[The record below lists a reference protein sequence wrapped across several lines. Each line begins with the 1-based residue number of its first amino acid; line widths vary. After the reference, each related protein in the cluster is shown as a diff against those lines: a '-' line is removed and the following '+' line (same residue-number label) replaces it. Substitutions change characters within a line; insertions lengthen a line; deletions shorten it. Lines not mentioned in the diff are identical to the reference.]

1 MKNNAHKLLSSAII
15 LFVALNA
22 FSQVTPILNFDAT
35 TGNYTSGMCLIDN
48 YIYGINSYGGE
59 FELGTFFKTSIDGT
73 NHEII
78 QSFNDSSLSPQSIV
92 EYNNDLFITT
102 SYGSNFSG
110 NIFKYSTTTEQM
122 DTIFKFPKYFFN
134 PVIKYINDSMI
145 WGYASSLDD
154 EGNIFKINRS
164 TNELNLVYSFNNEDD
179 GTVPSDFCIVN
190 SSIFVTCYG
199 GGEFLFPFGDGTF
212 GYSGCIVK
220 MDLNG
225 GSYEKIFDGRDSIG
239 TQPNSLTVTDN
250 KIYGLFNSA
259 GNDLNG
265 RIFSFDKDGSNFEII
280 SNINNE
286 GRGKLILS
294 NDRLIGITYESV
306 YQYNLATMEY
316 NDLLELT
323 FDKGW
328 GATNIIMIND
338 STYAVSTFQGG
349 SNGNGA
355 IILCTIGNEPEIVN
369 QLSSI
374 KYEVEIYPNPA
385 SSYINIS
392 NTGKTTFNEIAVYNS
407 LGRLVLAK
415 PLNNSS
421 DRVSVEG
428 FNNGI
433 YLIKLFNNNTVITKS
448 VVVD

>member
-1 MKNNAHKLLSSAII
+1 
-15 LFVALNA
+15 
-22 FSQVTPILNFDAT
+22 
-35 TGNYTSGMCLIDN
+35 
-48 YIYGINSYGGE
+48 
-59 FELGTFFKTSIDGT
+59 
-73 NHEII
+73 
-78 QSFNDSSLSPQSIV
+78 
-92 EYNNDLFITT
+92 
-102 SYGSNFSG
+102 
-110 NIFKYSTTTEQM
+110 
-122 DTIFKFPKYFFN
+122 
-134 PVIKYINDSMI
+134 
-145 WGYASSLDD
+145 
-154 EGNIFKINRS
+154 
-164 TNELNLVYSFNNEDD
+164 
-179 GTVPSDFCIVN
+179 
-190 SSIFVTCYG
+190 
-199 GGEFLFPFGDGTF
+199 
-212 GYSGCIVK
+212 